1 MSCPYKNRPYRVAP
15 PTLSMSTVASHI
27 KARAA
32 ALRPAD
38 KLVVWTVLG
47 LAALGVVAIYS
58 AISFLAETK
67 SGGDTERFLF
77 RHLTRTGL
85 ALVAAGVF
93 STLDYRRLAALS
105 KWLLVGA
112 LMLLAAVQVSGVV
125 LGGAQRWLEVGGV
138 SFQPSDV
145 AKVALV
151 LHVAVLLARKQAY
164 IEEFERGFVPLMIWT
179 VPTIAL
185 IGMEDLST
193 AAILAMAVGVMLFV
207 GRVRMLHLGGVAL
220 VGLLAATLFLM
231 ASPQRAARVE
241 SYLGVKLFEHTE
253 AEAVFSSQAEGYQ
266 AQQARIAFAMG
277 GLTGVGPGKSVQRD
291 FLPAPYNDFIF
302 AIVAEEYGLIGA
314 TLLLFAFVLLLFRGF
329 LRIAREAPDPLGLF
343 LAVGLTA
350 TLVLYGFVNAGVA
363 SGLLPVTGLPMP
375 FVSYGG
381 TSLLA
386 TGVMAGL
393 LLNVSRHADPSR

>member
-1 MSCPYKNRPYRVAP
+1 MA
-15 PTLSMSTVASHI
+15 TVASHI

-32 ALRPAD
+32 TLRPAD

-47 LAALGVVAIYS
+47 LAALGVVAVYS
-58 AISFLAETK
+58 AIAFLAETK

-77 RHLTRTGL
+77 RHLVRTGL
-85 ALVAAGVF
+85 ALGAVGVV
-93 STLDYRRLAALS
+93 SLVDYRRLARLS
-105 KWLLVGA
+105 KWLLAASLV
-112 LMLLAAVQVSGVV
+112 LLVAVQASGVV

-138 SFQPSDV
+138 SFQPSDF
-145 AKVALV
+145 AKVALL
-151 LHVAVLLARKQAY
+151 LHVAVLLAKKQAY
-164 IEEFERGFVPLMIWT
+164 IEEFERGFVPLLVWI

-185 IGMEDLST
+185 IGIEDLST
-193 AAILAMAVGVMLFV
+193 AAVLSCAVGAMLV
-207 GRVRMLHLGGVAL
+207 IGRVRMLHLSGVVAL
-220 VGLLAATLFLM
+220 GLVAAMLFLL

-241 SYLGVKLFEHTE
+241 SYLGVKIFDHTE
-253 AEAVFSSQAEGYQ
+253 EAAVFSAQDEGYQ
-266 AQQARIAFAMG
+266 ARQARIAIALG
-277 GLTGVGPGKSVQRD
+277 GLTGVGPGKSIQRD

-302 AIVAEEYGLIGA
+302 AIVAEEYGLVGA
-314 TLLLFAFVLLLFRGF
+314 GLLLFAFVILLFQGF
-329 LRIAREAPDPLGLF
+329 LRIARQAPDPLGLF

-350 TLVLYGFVNAGVA
+350 ALVLYGFVNAGVA

-393 LLNVSRHADPSR
+393 LLNVSRHVDPSRA

>member
-1 MSCPYKNRPYRVAP
+1 MA
-15 PTLSMSTVASHI
+15 TVASHI
-27 KARAA
+27 KAKAA
-32 ALRPAD
+32 SLRPAD

-47 LAALGVVAIYS
+47 LAALGVVAVYS
-58 AISFLAETK
+58 AIAFLAETK

-77 RHLTRTGL
+77 RHLARTGL
-85 ALVAAGVF
+85 ALAAVGVF
-93 STLDYRRLAALS
+93 SALDYRRLARFS
-105 KWLLVGA
+105 KWLLGA
-112 LMLLAAVQVSGVV
+112 ALVLLAAVQVSGVV

-145 AKVALV
+145 AKVALL
-151 LHVAVLLARKQAY
+151 LHLAVLLAKKQAY
-164 IEEFERGFVPLMIWT
+164 ITEFDRGFVPLMVWT
-179 VPTIAL
+179 IPTIAL

-193 AAILAMAVGVMLFV
+193 AAVLSAAVGIMMVV
-207 GRVRMLHLGGVAL
+207 GRVRMLHLGGVAA
-220 VGLLAATLFLM
+220 VGLVAATLFLM
-231 ASPQRAARVE
+231 ASPNRAARVE
-241 SYLGVKLFEHTE
+241 AYLGVKLFDHTE
-253 AEAVFSSQAEGYQ
+253 EAEVFSSQAEGYQ
-266 AQQARIAFAMG
+266 AQQARIAIAMG
-277 GLTGVGPGKSVQRD
+277 GPTGVGPGKSVQRD

-314 TLLLFAFVLLLFRGF
+314 GGLLFAFVVLLFRGF
-329 LRIAREAPDPLGLF
+329 LRIARQAPDPLGLF

-350 TLVLYGFVNAGVA
+350 ALALYGFVNAGVA

-393 LLNVSRHADPSR
+393 LLNVSRHVDPRQT

>member
-1 MSCPYKNRPYRVAP
+1 
-15 PTLSMSTVASHI
+15 MSTVATQI

-38 KLVVWTVLG
+38 KLVVWTVLA
-47 LAALGVVAIYS
+47 LAALGVVAVYS
-58 AISFLAETK
+58 AIAFLAETK
-67 SGGDTERFLF
+67 SGGDTERFLL
-77 RHLTRTGL
+77 RHVTRTGL
-85 ALVAAGVF
+85 ALAAVGVV
-93 STLDYRRLAALS
+93 SMLDYRRLAAMS
-105 KWLLVGA
+105 KWLLAGA

-125 LGGAQRWLEVGGV
+125 LGGAQRWLEVGGF
-138 SFQPSDV
+138 SFQPSDF

-151 LHVAVLLARKQAY
+151 LHVAVLLAKKQAY

-193 AAILAMAVGVMLFV
+193 AAILSAAIGVMLFV
-207 GRVRMLHLGGVAL
+207 GRVRLLHLGAVGL
-220 VGLLAATLFLM
+220 VGLLAVSLFLM

-241 SYLGVKLFEHTE
+241 AYLGVRLFDHTE
-253 AEAVFSSQAEGYQ
+253 EAAVFSSQAEGYQ

-302 AIVAEEYGLIGA
+302 AIIAEEYGLVGA
-314 TLLLFAFVLLLFRGF
+314 TLLLLAFVLLLFRGF
-329 LRIAREAPDPLGLF
+329 LRIARQAPDPLGLF

-393 LLNVSRHADPSR
+393 LLNISRHCSRVDA